1 MNTDLKSI
9 LDSAYINLFQLETLT
24 ELTKNACL
32 EKELSSIYYDT
43 NYDEQINL
51 SKERN
56 NYINMLTI
64 IQDKIANLR
73 KIYCTIENL
82 KVD

>member
-24 ELTKNACL
+24 ELTKNACW